1 MWAVRIRYLLHNAY
15 AVGGTIRTV
24 FNQADALCANHDV
37 EIASVYR
44 TAEVPILP
52 LDPRVRLVSLTDW
65 RDDGARWTDP
75 AGTNSRWWR
84 KTRRLRNPMPH
95 GQDGRY
101 RRWDPLLD
109 LKVIRYLRAQP
120 DGVLVSTRP
129 ALNLLSAWWAPRRLI
144 RIGQDHMNFGSYRPA
159 ARAAMVRAY
168 PRLDAV
174 AVLTRADLAAYRAAL
189 GDAVRVVRVPNGIP
203 PRADVPGGERAR
215 VVVAAGRLVE
225 QKGFDLL
232 IEAFAPVRAR
242 HPDWELH
249 IFGTG
254 PLRADL
260 AALIERHGLGGAV
273 RLRGL
278 SRTLDAEFARASI
291 FALSSRKE
299 GLPMVLL
306 EAMSASLPV
315 VSFDCPTGPA
325 DVVDDGV
332 NGLLVPAEDVA
343 GMTAGL
349 SRLIEDAAERAAMG
363 AAAAT
368 TAADYEMPVI
378 GARWEELFT
387 GLRHVRPGRSHPAL
401 LHQADQVALGV
412 ADEGL

>member
-1 MWAVRIRYLLHNAY
+1 MWRVRIRYLLHNAY

-24 FNQADALCANHDV
+24 FNQANALCANHDV

-44 TAEVPILP
+44 TAEVPVLP

-65 RDDGARWTDP
+65 RDDGSRWTDK

-101 RRWDPLLD
+101 KRWDPLLD
-109 LKVIRYLRAQP
+109 LKVIRYMRAQP
-120 DGVLVSTRP
+120 DGVLVTTRP
-129 ALNLLSAWWAPRRLI
+129 ALNLLSAWWAPRRLV
-144 RIGQDHMNFGSYRPA
+144 RVGQDHMNFGSYRPGAQA
-159 ARAAMVRAY
+159 AIIRAY

-174 AVLTRADLAAYRAAL
+174 SVLTRADLAAYRAAL
-189 GDAVRVVRVPNGIP
+189 GDTVRVVHVPNGIP
-203 PRADVPGGERAR
+203 PHPGAPGGERAR
-215 VVVAAGRLVE
+215 TVVAAGRLVP

-232 IEAFAPVRAR
+232 IEAFAPVHDR
-242 HPDWELH
+242 HPDWQLH
-249 IFGTG
+249 IFGGG
-254 PLRADL
+254 PLRAEL
-260 AALIERHGLGGAV
+260 TALIERHGLAGVV

-278 SRTLDAEFARASI
+278 SRTLDDEFARASI
-291 FALSSRKE
+291 FVLSSRKE

-306 EAMSASLPV
+306 EAMSAGLPV

-332 NGLLVPAEDVA
+332 NGLLVPAEDVP
-343 GMTAGL
+343 GLTAGL
-349 SRLIEDAAERAAMG
+349 SRVIENATERAAMG

-368 TAADYEMPVI
+368 TAAGYETPVI
-378 GARWEELFT
+378 AARWEELFT
-387 GLRHVRPGRSHPAL
+387 DLLGGRAQPAAQGLLLSGDGTPG
-401 LHQADQVALGV
+401 
-412 ADEGL
+412 

>member
-1 MWAVRIRYLLHNAY
+1 MRIRYLLHNAY

-24 FNQADALCANHDV
+24 FNQANALCAHHDV

-65 RDDGARWTDP
+65 RDDGARWTDK

-101 RRWDPLLD
+101 KRWDPVLD
-109 LKVIRYLRAQP
+109 LKLIRYMRAQP

-129 ALNLLSAWWAPRRLI
+129 ALNLLSAWWAPRRLV
-144 RIGQDHMNFGSYRPA
+144 RVGQDHMNFGSYRPGA
-159 ARAAMVRAY
+159 QAAMVRAY

-174 AVLTRADLAAYRAAL
+174 SVLTRADFAAYRDAL
-189 GDAVRVVRVPNGIP
+189 GDAAHVVRVPNGIP
-203 PRADVPGGERAR
+203 PRPRVPVGEGAR
-215 VVVAAGRLVE
+215 IVVAAGRLVE

-232 IEAFAPVRAR
+232 IEAFAPVHER
-242 HPDWELH
+242 HPDWQLH

-254 PLRADL
+254 PLKAELSAR
-260 AALIERHGLGGAV
+260 IERLGLAGAV

-278 SRTLDAEFARASI
+278 SRNLDDEFARASI

-306 EAMSASLPV
+306 EAMSAGLPV

-332 NGLLVPAEDVA
+332 NGLLVPAEDVPA
-343 GMTAGL
+343 MTAGL
-349 SRLIEDAAERAAMG
+349 NRLIGNADERAAMG
-363 AAAAT
+363 AAAVA
-368 TAADYEMPVI
+368 TAAAYETPVI
-378 GARWEELFT
+378 AAQWEELFT
-387 GLRHVRPGRSHPAL
+387 GLVRT
-401 LHQADQVALGV
+401 
-412 ADEGL
+412 